1 MIDNTRNDRNTR
13 LSRQIEFLPLQTHV
27 KSFEV
32 AMLAISIICAIVVLV
47 IVLFT
52 NIGNEFRP
60 TA

>member
-1 MIDNTRNDRNTR
+1 MKTGDYKK
-13 LSRQIEFLPLQTHV
+13 QIEFHPMQTHV
-27 KSFEV
+27 KGFEIG
-32 AMLAISIICAIVVLV
+32 MLAICIIMAIIVLV